1 MQNRDNTLKYKINQE
16 NLLSLYLKIK
26 ITTTEPLKLKKY
38 FLVLGKV

>member
-16 NLLSLYLKIK
+16 NLLSLHLKIK
-26 ITTTEPLKLKKY
+26 ITAKEPLKLKKY